1 VANYN
6 VDIAVALKGAKELQK
21 LRKEINAIT
30 QEVKGLNKPNIIG
43 NRFPKTI
50 NNLTESVNKAR
61 AALKDAAV
69 GTTTFRNAG
78 EVLIKTQRELNKELA
93 EEARI
98 LKEIETRRFGVA
110 QSSSSNRVRRN
121 VAESSKNR
129 IDPKFKSL
137 SLSGQSVPVEG
148 KIERTLAL
156 RRDEIKLQ
164 EALLA
169 LELKSAATENAKL
182 QIRGELNRQTATAVN
197 NARFIGQ
204 SSPLTSAVS
213 RGYSSPIGPMP
224 MPSMQGPILPSA
236 AASMRR
242 EQARAFP
249 RERGDF
255 GFGLAGDP
263 IAKSIRRNKEK
274 QFRDLLR
281 EKKANK
287 DIRDIK
293 ARQLRLERAQNRAL
307 KERVVTTR
315 TLAKTSQSTGGG
327 MRGGGLFRGGAR
339 GALSNAMI
347 GGGFPLLF
355 GQGALGAAGGGI
367 GGALGGAIGG
377 GFGFSLSI
385 VGTAIAQ
392 RIQEAIDFRKEIEKV
407 NIAIEKTGGNSKLTA
422 FDITSLSKS
431 LKITKD
437 EALQAANAF
446 AAFGAQSA
454 LALAETFRDRSTFDL
469 YANLNR
475 DAKTFIG
482 TVDTLFKKNEL
493 GIDQARKAL
502 GILNQRGLKEAS
514 IFVES
519 LKFQEKI
526 KKEISE
532 QVPLQEDINAA
543 QATFES
549 FFDKMSGRPLQS
561 FMLLNKERQKEIQL
575 LITAKGQME
584 ARIGTEEE
592 RFQKRMSN
600 VRAEIEAQRELTKTI
615 ERELIIQQP
624 KDELERLLDPL
635 IQVDLLGKSIGASFS
650 ESFKGIVRGSMT
662 AQDALRNLF
671 MRTADHFLD
680 MAAQMLA
687 AQIRSGIFGLFS
699 NMFGGFSITGGA
711 TNTSLSTAQQV
722 GLDNALYGNTFP
734 AGSFANGGYA
744 QRGKSYLVGEKGP
757 EMFTPGAAGGQVSP
771 MGSTNIVVNVD
782 ASGSSVEGDEE
793 QGREL
798 GRMIS
803 VAIQSELIKQKR
815 PGGMLA

>member
-1 VANYN
+1 MANYN
-6 VDIAVALKGAKELQK
+6 VDIAVALKGAKQLTSFN
-21 LRKEINAIT
+21 R
-30 QEVKGLNKPNIIG
+30 EVKATSTSIDAFAKQLKSAAKDQTLLVKNFDNLN
-43 NRFPKTI
+43 
-50 NNLTESVNKAR
+50 LALVNAKKNFNEVASGTSKQITSTKQLI
-61 AALKDAAV
+61 AAEK
-69 GTTTFRNAG
+69 
-78 EVLIKTQRELNKELA
+78 ELNKELSLRNQLLTGGKA
-93 EEARI
+93 AQGTGLAVDPVLKSIQRNAR
-98 LKEIETRRFGVA
+98 
-110 QSSSSNRVRRN
+110 
-121 VAESSKNR
+121 KNR
-129 IDPKFKSL
+129 TIQQPSSGFLEFSKSADKILAEKML
-137 SLSGQSVPVEG
+137 STKQEELV
-148 KIERTLAL
+148 
-156 RRDEIKLQ
+156 LQ
-164 EALLA
+164 KKLLA
-169 LELKSAATENAKL
+169 LEIKSAEEENRKL
-182 QIRGELNRQTATAVN
+182 QTRGELNRQTAIAVN

-204 SSPLTSAVS
+204 SSPLTSPVF

-224 MPSMQGPILPSA
+224 MPPMQGPILPSA

-287 DIRDIK
+287 DIRDLK
-293 ARQLRLERAQNRAL
+293 AKQLRLERANNRAL
-307 KERVVTTR
+307 KERVATTR

-355 GQGALGAAGGGI
+355 GQGALGAVGGGV

-385 VGTAIAQ
+385 IGTAIAQ

-407 NIAIEKTGGNSKLTA
+407 NVAIEKTGGTSKISA
-422 FDITSLSKS
+422 YDITSLSKS
-431 LKITKD
+431 LNITKD

-493 GIDQARKAL
+493 GIGQAQKAL
-502 GILNQRGLKEAS
+502 EILNQRGLKEAS

-543 QATFES
+543 QAVYES
-549 FFDKMSGRPLQS
+549 FFDKMSGRPLKNY
-561 FMLLNKERQKEIQL
+561 MLLNKERQKEIQL

-615 ERELIIQQP
+615 ERQLIIQQP

-635 IQVDLLGKSIGASFS
+635 MQVDALGKSIGASFS
-650 ESFKGIVRGSMT
+650 ESFKGIISGSMNV
-662 AQDALRNLF
+662 QQALANLF
-671 MRTADHFLD
+671 QRTADHFLD

-687 AQIRSGIFGLFS
+687 AQIRTGIFGLFGFTT
-699 NMFGGFSITGGA
+699 NPFLRQTPLPDNYNELRFG
-711 TNTSLSTAQQV
+711 
-722 GLDNALYGNTFP
+722 YGR
-734 AGSFANGGYA
+734 ANGGPVK
-744 QRGKSYLVGEKGP
+744 GGTSYIVGERGP
-757 EMFTPGAAGGQVSP
+757 EMFTPGVSGMITP
-771 MGSTNIVVNVD
+771 NHALGGSTNVVVNVD
-782 ASGSSVEGDEE
+782 ASGSNVEGDEA
-793 QGREL
+793 QAQQL
-798 GRMIS
+798 GQAIS
-803 VAIQSELIKQKR
+803 QAIQAELIQQQR
-815 PGGMLA
+815 PGGLLYS

>member
-1 VANYN
+1 MIPAF
-6 VDIAVALKGAKELQK
+6 L
-21 LRKEINAIT
+21 
-30 QEVKGLNKPNIIG
+30 
-43 NRFPKTI
+43 
-50 NNLTESVNKAR
+50 
-61 AALKDAAV
+61 AAYSGKDPA
-69 GTTTFRNAG
+69 
-78 EVLIKTQRELNKELA
+78 
-93 EEARI
+93 
-98 LKEIETRRFGVA
+98 
-110 QSSSSNRVRRN
+110 
-121 VAESSKNR
+121 
-129 IDPKFKSL
+129 
-137 SLSGQSVPVEG
+137 
-148 KIERTLAL
+148 
-156 RRDEIKLQ
+156 
-164 EALLA
+164 
-169 LELKSAATENAKL
+169 
-182 QIRGELNRQTATAVN
+182 
-197 NARFIGQ
+197 
-204 SSPLTSAVS
+204 
-213 RGYSSPIGPMP
+213 
-224 MPSMQGPILPSA
+224 
-236 AASMRR
+236 
-242 EQARAFP
+242 
-249 RERGDF
+249 
-255 GFGLAGDP
+255 
-263 IAKSIRRNKEK
+263 
-274 QFRDLLR
+274 
-281 EKKANK
+281 
-287 DIRDIK
+287 
-293 ARQLRLERAQNRAL
+293 
-307 KERVVTTR
+307 
-315 TLAKTSQSTGGG
+315 
-327 MRGGGLFRGGAR
+327 
-339 GALSNAMI
+339 
-347 GGGFPLLF
+347 
-355 GQGALGAAGGGI
+355 
-367 GGALGGAIGG
+367 
-377 GFGFSLSI
+377 
-385 VGTAIAQ
+385 
-392 RIQEAIDFRKEIEKV
+392 
-407 NIAIEKTGGNSKLTA
+407 NSKLTA

-493 GIDQARKAL
+493 AIGQAQKAL
-502 GILNQRGLKEAS
+502 GILNQKGLKEAS

-543 QATFES
+543 QATYES

-561 FMLLNKERQKEIQL
+561 FMLLNKERQKEILL

-699 NMFGGFSITGGA
+699 SMFGGFSITGGKSITTA
-711 TNTSLSTAQQV
+711 SGTNIGKAGFMPS
-722 GLDNALYGNTFP
+722 NP
-734 AGSFANGGYA
+734 AFRGAMADGGPVKGGS
-744 QRGKSYLVGEKGP
+744 SYLVGERGP
-757 EMFTPGAAGGQVSP
+757 ELFSPGVSGMITPNEMLG
-771 MGSTNIVVNVD
+771 GSTNIVVNVD

>member
-1 VANYN
+1 
-6 VDIAVALKGAKELQK
+6 
-21 LRKEINAIT
+21 
-30 QEVKGLNKPNIIG
+30 
-43 NRFPKTI
+43 
-50 NNLTESVNKAR
+50 
-61 AALKDAAV
+61 
-69 GTTTFRNAG
+69 
-78 EVLIKTQRELNKELA
+78 
-93 EEARI
+93 
-98 LKEIETRRFGVA
+98 
-110 QSSSSNRVRRN
+110 
-121 VAESSKNR
+121 
-129 IDPKFKSL
+129 
-137 SLSGQSVPVEG
+137 
-148 KIERTLAL
+148 
-156 RRDEIKLQ
+156 
-164 EALLA
+164 
-169 LELKSAATENAKL
+169 
-182 QIRGELNRQTATAVN
+182 
-197 NARFIGQ
+197 
-204 SSPLTSAVS
+204 
-213 RGYSSPIGPMP
+213 
-224 MPSMQGPILPSA
+224 MQGPMAMQGPLQMMTVDNNPRILRNI
-236 AASMRR
+236 AAS
-242 EQARAFP
+242 QAGRQ
-249 RERGDF
+249 GSNF
-255 GFGLAGDP
+255 GFGSAGDP

-385 VGTAIAQ
+385 IGTAIAQ

-407 NIAIEKTGGNSKLTA
+407 NIAIEKTGGTSKISA
-422 FDITSLSKS
+422 YDITSLSKS

-493 GIDQARKAL
+493 GIGQAQKAL

-543 QATFES
+543 QATYES

-699 NMFGGFSITGGA
+699 SMFGGFSITGGKSITTA
-711 TNTSLSTAQQV
+711 SGTNIGKAGFMPS
-722 GLDNALYGNTFP
+722 NP
-734 AGSFANGGYA
+734 AFRGAMAEGGPVKGGS
-744 QRGKSYLVGEKGP
+744 SYLVGERGP
-757 EMFTPGAAGGQVSP
+757 ELFSPGVSGMITPNEMLG
-771 MGSTNIVVNVD
+771 GSTNIVVNVD

>member
-1 VANYN
+1 MANYN
-6 VDIAVALKGAKELQK
+6 IDIGVVIKGNEKLTKFNSTLKKTTLQVEQLNKFLKVFQQGGDGLVRSFDSLNSVLATAKANFNAVASGTGLQEKAARQLILAEKELNREYQQRDALLQK
-21 LRKEINAIT
+21 LRGT
-30 QEVKGLNKPNIIG
+30 GPMPLPGTGIG
-43 NRFPKTI
+43 RDPI
-50 NNLTESVNKAR
+50 
-61 AALKDAAV
+61 
-69 GTTTFRNAG
+69 
-78 EVLIKTQRELNKELA
+78 
-93 EEARI
+93 
-98 LKEIETRRFGVA
+98 
-110 QSSSSNRVRRN
+110 
-121 VAESSKNR
+121 ESSRRRKQR
-129 IDPKFKSL
+129 RL
-137 SLSGQSVPVEG
+137 SQTLRGQSVP
-148 KIERTLAL
+148 
-156 RRDEIKLQ
+156 
-164 EALLA
+164 
-169 LELKSAATENAKL
+169 
-182 QIRGELNRQTATAVN
+182 
-197 NARFIGQ
+197 
-204 SSPLTSAVS
+204 LTSPIFP
-213 RGYSSPIGPMP
+213 GYSEPIGPQPMQGPMP
-224 MPSMQGPILPSA
+224 MQGPLQMMTVDNNPRILRNITASQA
-236 AASMRR
+236 ARQGSN
-242 EQARAFP
+242 
-249 RERGDF
+249 F

-293 ARQLRLERAQNRAL
+293 ARQLRLDRAQNRAL

-327 MRGGGLFRGGAR
+327 MGGRGLFRGGAR

-355 GQGALGAAGGGI
+355 GQGALGAVGGGV

-385 VGTAIAQ
+385 IGTAIAQ

-407 NIAIEKTGGNSKLTA
+407 NIAIEKTGGTSKISA
-422 FDITSLSKS
+422 YDITSLSKS
-431 LKITKD
+431 LKITKE

-493 GIDQARKAL
+493 GIDQAQEAL

-532 QVPLQEDINAA
+532 QVPLQKDINAA
-543 QATFES
+543 QATYES

-561 FMLLNKERQKEIQL
+561 FMLLNKERQKEILL

-592 RFQKRMSN
+592 RFKKRMSN
-600 VRAEIEAQRELTKTI
+600 VLAEIEAQRELTKTI

-671 MRTADHFLD
+671 MRTADYFLD
-680 MAAQMLA
+680 MAAQILA
-687 AQIRSGIFGLFS
+687 AQIRSGIFGLFKNFLNPS
-699 NMFGGFSITGGA
+699 PSFKITGGPSITTPSG
-711 TNTSLSTAQQV
+711 TNIGKAGFMPSNPPIGPSVDLSKPDNYNQIRFGFGKAMGGPVTGGTS
-722 GLDNALYGNTFP
+722 YI
-734 AGSFANGGYA
+734 
-744 QRGKSYLVGEKGP
+744 VGERGP
-757 EMFTPGAAGGQVSP
+757 ELFTPGSSGMITPNHALG
-771 MGSTNIVVNVD
+771 GSTNIVVNVD
-782 ASGSSVEGDEE
+782 ASGSNVEGDEE

-798 GRMIS
+798 GRLIS
-803 VAIQSELIKQKR
+803 VAIQSELVQQKR
-815 PGGMLA
+815 PGGLLA